1 MSQLG
6 KWSHEVVVNT
16 AIGEWA
22 WDQNDMIMQERNSQ
36 YVMQQVDHETE
47 LVVACNL
54 YNKGFCKFQ
63 ATHYGPDVTL
73 LHVWAFSFGI
83 DGSREQHQSRL
94 CGKRRSSANYFR
106 LKEDV
111 KEGYSDK
118 KAKGKKPFYKGN
130 DE

>member
-1 MSQLG
+1 MAGHRCGNSQLRG
-6 KWSHEVVVNT
+6 LLDHISHLIRDIQCHNWAKVRKWSHEVVVNT

-73 LHVWAFSFGI
+73 LHV
-83 DGSREQHQSRL
+83 
-94 CGKRRSSANYFR
+94 
-106 LKEDV
+106 
-111 KEGYSDK
+111 
-118 KAKGKKPFYKGN
+118 
-130 DE
+130 